1 MIVKV
6 ELYMNQSLRDQA
18 ATDDWSLNLRSVEM
32 QITGAI
38 ELDSGDDAG
47 DELEEDEESEVASHF
62 LVVFP
67 HGIGHA
73 FEHIGMLAG
82 MHSGHGQVFQKWE
95 GLNSKR
101 LAQILLLNILFNEL
115 VINRLAVHISS
126 TEEHPG
132 GEVVLVIYN
141 VHGVETHIGFVDL
154 FFFVALEDDDLVAL
168 FGGHDLFVFGKGCA
182 YAFFAYC
189 FHVDE
194 VLFLLVEVLGLES
207 RIRGGFPCPAATNLS
222 K

>member
-1 MIVKV
+1 
-6 ELYMNQSLRDQA
+6 MNQACRHQA
-18 ATDDWSLNLRSVEM
+18 ATDDWYLNLRSVEM

-47 DELEEDEESEVASHF
+47 DELEEDEESEVASDF

-67 HGIGHA
+67 HGVGHA

-115 VINRLAVHISS
+115 VINGFAVHISG

-132 GEVVLVIYN
+132 GEVVLVVN
-141 VHGVETHIGFVDL
+141 DVHGVETHVGFVDL
-154 FFFVALEDDDLVAL
+154 FFFVALEYDDLVAL
-168 FGGHDLFVFGKGCA
+168 FCGHDLFVLGKGCA

-189 FHVDE
+189 FHVD
-194 VLFLLVEVLGLES
+194 
-207 RIRGGFPCPAATNLS
+207 
-222 K
+222 